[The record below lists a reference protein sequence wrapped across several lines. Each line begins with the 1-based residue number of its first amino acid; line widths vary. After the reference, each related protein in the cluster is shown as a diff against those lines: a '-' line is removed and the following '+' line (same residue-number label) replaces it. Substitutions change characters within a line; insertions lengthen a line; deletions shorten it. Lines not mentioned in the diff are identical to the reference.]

1 LQMLKEHFVVCPRRR
16 FPTCEASKMW
26 GLPSVKIAAPIV
38 QKHVGSSSSLSLA
51 VLRQRWEVEVAV
63 MMAVRLIEHRILLA
77 AAAVGLNLDVNP
89 VLTLIDSQVDEPDL
103 QWVGRV

>member
-1 LQMLKEHFVVCPRRR
+1 
-16 FPTCEASKMW
+16 
-26 GLPSVKIAAPIV
+26 
-38 QKHVGSSSSLSLA
+38 
-51 VLRQRWEVEVAV
+51 